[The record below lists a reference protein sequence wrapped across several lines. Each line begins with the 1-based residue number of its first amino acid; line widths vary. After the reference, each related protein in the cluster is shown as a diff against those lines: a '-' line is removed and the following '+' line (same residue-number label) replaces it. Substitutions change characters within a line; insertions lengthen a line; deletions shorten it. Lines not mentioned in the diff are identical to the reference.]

1 MIRALERVFPYLLL
15 APAVYPIVF
24 FDGLLYPYLTPKT
37 LLFRGTMVLALAL
50 FAALVLAQR
59 SFYFARLKEPVA
71 WIPGALL
78 VFAYVS
84 SLFGVDFYHSFWSIF
99 DRGDGL
105 LTLTAL
111 VASFYLPLFSSHA
124 GFVRRLFL
132 CVTWVAS
139 FVALVGGLQ
148 WFEWALGMN
157 IPLVPGN

>member
-1 MIRALERVFPYLLL
+1 MIRALDRVFPYLLL
-15 APAVYPIVF
+15 APAVYAIVF

-105 LTLTAL
+105 LTLTTA
-111 VASFYLPLFSSHA
+111 VVFFYGTLLYADRNFLP
-124 GFVRRLFL
+124 RLFK
-132 CVTWVAS
+132 VVAWVATAVS
-139 FVALVGGLQ
+139 AYVVLQ
-148 WFEWALGMN
+148 WLGE
-157 IPLVPGN
+157 